1 MGDIILEEELE
12 QLERIVIL
20 REENELLMD
29 TVVNLLTRTIYFCH
43 QKNIPIENEIAIRTM
58 LSEARK
64 LLEQQ
69 EFLTPK

>member
-1 MGDIILEEELE
+1 MGDIILEEELK

-43 QKNIPIENEIAIRTM
+43 QKNIPIDNEIAIRTM

-69 EFLTPK
+69 EFLSPK

>member
-1 MGDIILEEELE
+1 MGDIILEEELK

>member
-1 MGDIILEEELE
+1 MGDIILEEELK

-29 TVVNLLTRTIYFCH
+29 TVVNLLTRTIYLCH

>member
-1 MGDIILEEELE
+1 MGDIILEEELK

-43 QKNIPIENEIAIRTM
+43 QNNIPIENEIAIRTM
-58 LSEARK
+58 LSEARR

-69 EFLTPK
+69 QILTPK

>member
-1 MGDIILEEELE
+1 MGDIILEEELK

-69 EFLTPK
+69 EFLSPK

>member
-1 MGDIILEEELE
+1 MGDIILEEELK

-29 TVVNLLTRTIYFCH
+29 TVVNLMTRTIYFCH

>member
-1 MGDIILEEELE
+1 MGDIILEEELK

-43 QKNIPIENEIAIRTM
+43 QKNIPVENEIAIRTM

-64 LLEQQ
+64 LLEQK

>member
-1 MGDIILEEELE
+1 MGDTILEEELK

-43 QKNIPIENEIAIRTM
+43 QKNIPIENELAIKTM